1 MSIKSEIDRLK
12 QNISNTYT
20 ALSNLG
26 ATIPSSKNSANLPS
40 AVNSLN
46 GKIDADTVDG
56 YHIITT
62 TDTNAVGQV
71 GALTFI
77 G

>member
-46 GKIDADTVDG
+46 GKLDADTVDG
-56 YHIITT
+56 YHVQTGSDVT
-62 TDTNAVGQV
+62 AKNGY
-71 GALTFI
+71 LTFK